1 MFLIKFILV
10 LFLFSFPFANE
21 KIIKIIATA
30 NVMGEIDPCGWPKNP
45 LGGLARK
52 ATILDQISQTYK
64 DAYIVDAGNLFF
76 KKSEVEKGITLE
88 VEKSYG
94 IKARQVD

>member
-30 NVMGEIDPCGWPKNP
+30 NVMGEIDPCG
-45 LGGLARK
+45 
-52 ATILDQISQTYK
+52 
-64 DAYIVDAGNLFF
+64 
-76 KKSEVEKGITLE
+76 
-88 VEKSYG
+88 
-94 IKARQVD
+94 